1 MARQVST
8 KLGAF
13 VAAILAAL
21 VVGGVLV
28 FVSGLFLALAVA
40 IPVGIL
46 VLVIGALL
54 FGEVRVIRRDE

>member
-8 KLGAF
+8 LGAF
-13 VAAILAAL
+13 GVAVLAAL

-54 FGEVRVIRRDE
+54 FGKVRVIRGDE

>member
-1 MARQVST
+1 MTRQVST
-8 KLGAF
+8 KLRAF
-13 VAAILAAL
+13 AAAVLAAV

-54 FGEVRVIRRDE
+54 FGKVHVIRDE